1 MDESGLIA
9 CETPMEGVQPICR
22 VLIVDDHV
30 HVRKVIMRLL
40 DERGYLVSSASDGR
54 QAMEQIKA
62 STPDV
67 VMLDTALPGISG
79 LDILDEIRRQN
90 LDVAVILMAT
100 HRADKIAGDA
110 LRHGAD
116 DYLHLPV
123 ELNDLDVVF
132 ERTIQ
137 RLTLR
142 RQNVILRRQL
152 EEKGQLLEK
161 ELTRAAQVQSRMI
174 PREMPQ
180 LDGFELAARF
190 IPARQVAGDFYD
202 WQMPVPGIL
211 TLMFGDVM
219 GKGMSSA
226 LVMATARAAL
236 RAVVR
241 ASPPGDAM
249 RYVSA
254 ALGNDMEIAE
264 RFITL
269 FLARLDVTM
278 RHLTYVDAG
287 HGYAF
292 IYDRAGNVKRLLPR
306 GLPFG
311 VLQNESYQQ
320 GEYAFQ
326 PGDALVLF
334 SDGLVDACPECTAGS
349 RAVEGICTALLDRL
363 TGATGANDMVNRL
376 VEVAEEGEL
385 VDDLTIMVLYCRG
398 DE

>member
-1 MDESGLIA
+1 MDESGLIV
-9 CETPMEGVQPICR
+9 CETPMDGVQPICR

-67 VMLDTALPGISG
+67 VMLDTALPDISG
-79 LDILDEIRRQN
+79 LDILDEIRRQK

-100 HRADKIAGDA
+100 YRADKIAGDA

-132 ERTIQ
+132 ARTIQ

-202 WQMPVPGIL
+202 
-211 TLMFGDVM
+211 
-219 GKGMSSA
+219 SA
-226 LVMATARAAL
+226 NAGARHFNAH
-236 RAVVR
+236 VR
-241 ASPPGDAM
+241 RCDGQ
-249 RYVSA
+249 
-254 ALGNDMEIAE
+254 
-264 RFITL
+264 
-269 FLARLDVTM
+269 
-278 RHLTYVDAG
+278 G
-287 HGYAF
+287 HVF
-292 IYDRAGNVKRLLPR
+292 RAGDGDGARGITRRCPR
-306 GLPFG
+306 
-311 VLQNESYQQ
+311 ESAR
-320 GEYAFQ
+320 GC
-326 PGDALVLF
+326 DALCL
-334 SDGLVDACPECTAGS
+334 C
-349 RAVEGICTALLDRL
+349 RARQ
-363 TGATGANDMVNRL
+363 
-376 VEVAEEGEL
+376 
-385 VDDLTIMVLYCRG
+385 
-398 DE
+398 